1 MNARSGMFLAREL
14 SDILRAL
21 AIAGAEMPP
30 SQFRD
35 GYNAALVAMGA
46 AVGMGGDVSDV
57 ARGSAP
63 QPRPHHDGF
72 DGPGWIGAF
81 AKLG

>member
-1 MNARSGMFLAREL
+1 MFLTREL
-14 SDILRAL
+14 HDILRAL

-35 GYNAALVAMGA
+35 GYSAALVAMGA
-46 AVGMGGDVSDV
+46 AVGIGGDVSNV
-57 ARGSAP
+57 TRASAA
-63 QPRPHHDGF
+63 QRRAGDGF

-81 AKLG
+81 ARMG

>member
-1 MNARSGMFLAREL
+1 MNARSGMFLTREL
-14 SDILRAL
+14 GDILRAL

-30 SQFRD
+30 SQFQD
-35 GYNAALVAMGA
+35 GYNAALIALGA
-46 AVGMGGDVSDV
+46 AVGVGGDVSDV
-57 ARGSAP
+57 ARGSAS
-63 QPRPHHDGF
+63 QRRPDAGF

>member
-1 MNARSGMFLAREL
+1 MAKSEMWLTDDLAG
-14 SDILRAL
+14 ILRAL
-21 AIAGAEMPP
+21 AIAGAEMPS

-46 AVGMGGDVSDV
+46 AVGMGGEI
-57 ARGSAP
+57 ARGSAA
-63 QPRPHHDGF
+63 QPRPSQHDGF